1 MIYPNPTILSKFF
14 NKTLI
19 CINLLSLLAIIT
31 NKYTFYRIYMG
42 ILVALLVLSVLI
54 FFHELG
60 HFTAARFFGVQV
72 DVFSIGFGKRLWTKK
87 IGKTEWSLSAI
98 PLGGYVKM
106 KGQDD
111 SDPTKISY
119 DEDSYNIKKPWQRI
133 IILLAGPFANFL
145 MAFLLYWAIS
155 VLGVP
160 KLLAYVGAVGEDT
173 PALQAGLQKEDK
185 IIQVNGH
192 RISYWENIGKSINEA
207 KGDVAITVERNASL
221 IDLTLTPKVIE
232 DQNVF
237 GEKITRRI
245 IGISPMNKQETV
257 HYGLFDGLN
266 YAWDET
272 KKASLLIFQSVQ
284 KLLSGV
290 VGADKLGGIITIVD
304 VTAQAS
310 HAGILSLFFFT
321 ALISVNL
328 GVLNL
333 LPIPALDGGHI
344 MFNLYEM
351 ITGRPANE
359 KVMMVITMVGW
370 ALLISLM
377 LLGLYNDINRLIG
390 G

>member
-1 MIYPNPTILSKFF
+1 
-14 NKTLI
+14 
-19 CINLLSLLAIIT
+19 
-31 NKYTFYRIYMG
+31 MG
-42 ILVALLVLSVLI
+42 ILVALLVLSILI

-111 SDPTKISY
+111 SDPTSISY
-119 DEDSYNIKKPWQRI
+119 DDDSYTTKKPWQRI

-145 MAFLLYWAIS
+145 MAFLLYLAIS
-155 VLGVP
+155 FIGVP
-160 KLLAYVGAVGEDT
+160 KLLAYVGEVGKDT
-173 PALQAGLQKEDK
+173 PAFQAGLQKEDK
-185 IIQVNGH
+185 ILQINGNNVL
-192 RISYWENIGKSINEA
+192 YWENIGKHINEA
-207 KGDVAITVERNASL
+207 KGDITLIIEREQ
-221 IDLTLTPKVIE
+221 TLVTLQLHPKVI
-232 DQNVF
+232 DDKNVF

-245 IGISPMNKQETV
+245 IGISPMDKQTTV
-257 HYGLFDGLN
+257 QYGLIDGLD

-284 KLLSGV
+284 KLITGV
-290 VGADKLGGIITIVD
+290 VSTDQLGGIITIVD

-310 HAGILSLFFFT
+310 SAGILALFFFT

-351 ITGRPANE
+351 LRGKAPSDNAMYYITL
-359 KVMMVITMVGW
+359 VGW
-370 ALLISLM
+370 GALISLM
-377 LLGLYNDINRLIG
+377 VLGLYNDINRLLG
-390 G
+390 